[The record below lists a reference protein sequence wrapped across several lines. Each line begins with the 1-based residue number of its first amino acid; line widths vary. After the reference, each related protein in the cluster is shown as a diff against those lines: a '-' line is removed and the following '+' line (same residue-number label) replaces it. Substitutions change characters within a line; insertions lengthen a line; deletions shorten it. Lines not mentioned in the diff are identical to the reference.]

1 MAEYTIEL
9 GKLITLAG
17 FDIGLNDYPLPE
29 FLKSAGDRES
39 WRKALNQKIL
49 NHYQFNEICC
59 LPPDRFKV
67 LLKSCRTTTN
77 CMKL

>member
-39 WRKALNQKIL
+39 WRKALNQKSSTITSSM
-49 NHYQFNEICC
+49 
-59 LPPDRFKV
+59 
-67 LLKSCRTTTN
+67 KSAVYRPTVSRCF
-77 CMKL
+77 